1 MSLAVQWLKLHAPNA
16 GIRGSIPSWGTKI
29 PHARLYG
36 QKKKEGKKRRRTKV
50 LTSQCR
56 QAKFLGKTTLNK
68 INTLPYMTV
77 IYFYGFY
84 PK

>member
-36 QKKKEGKKRRRTKV
+36 QKKKRRKETKKDQSANFT
-50 LTSQCR
+50 
-56 QAKFLGKTTLNK
+56 
-68 INTLPYMTV
+68 M
-77 IYFYGFY
+77 
-84 PK
+84 